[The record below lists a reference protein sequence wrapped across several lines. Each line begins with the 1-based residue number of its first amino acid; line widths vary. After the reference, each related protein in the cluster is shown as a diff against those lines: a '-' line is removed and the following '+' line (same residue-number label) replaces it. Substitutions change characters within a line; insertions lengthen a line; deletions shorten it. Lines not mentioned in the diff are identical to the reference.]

1 MNDYDFS
8 RLNDKEFEVLSTD
21 LISAYHGN
29 RFERFKSGRDGG
41 VDGRFFSPDDGEWIL
56 QAKHW
61 PITPFTQLVSHI
73 KKTEAPKAAHLKPK
87 RYILVVSNSLS
98 PANKTQLISSLQ
110 PHISCPIEVFGK
122 EDLNDL
128 LSQNPTVERRHFK
141 LWLSS
146 STVLSAL
153 LNNAIHGRSEFMM
166 REICDQSKIHVKTP
180 NFDTAVDKLNQLGT
194 VIITGEPGIGKTTL
208 AEQLILQ
215 YSSEGYELN
224 CITQDIR
231 DAEQAYDR
239 ERRQLFYFDDF
250 LGRNYLQALTGH
262 EGSQIVNFIKRIN
275 SDKATKKFVLTSR
288 STILNQGR
296 ILNDIFEHNNINRNE
311 MEIKV
316 DSLSSLD
323 KARILYNH
331 IWHSGLSPEHIE
343 EFYTKRRYV
352 KLINHKNF
360 NPRIIQFITDPQR
373 VDDLPPSQYWV
384 YITEL
389 FKNPA
394 KVWEHPFEA
403 QLDDYGRLLVVLVA
417 FNGESISE
425 NDLTDAY
432 ARYLAMPNHSNLSG
446 RRDFHVA
453 IKHLC
458 NSLLTRVIFT
468 DTVCYK
474 LFNPSLGDFLLH
486 RYSGDIATLAIAFKS
501 LRNQSSLEVLSDM
514 SKNGYLTVDEALRI
528 YQTLF
533 SHEEVLKFQGSDPE
547 YVAQLWI
554 NIDNSTNHNSPPH
567 LLENTLTL
575 LFKSRAPRSFFYCLN
590 LLLKAIARNAT
601 TPKDTENFV
610 SEAVQIGANNDEL
623 PLLGELVL
631 KLQQCGIDT
640 VTDTFA
646 EVAQDSLLGSLSEY
660 FEESDV
666 FRHGYDFDASQ
677 SRLAD
682 LIVDRLA
689 SWHVEAS
696 DEMID
701 HIIDAYDIKE
711 RMNDFFASNEY
722 YRTTE
727 ISSTNYEISDVD
739 DLFERD
745 H

>member
-8 RLNDKEFEVLSTD
+8 RLNDKEFEVLATD

-29 RFERFKSGRDGG
+29 RFERFKPGRDGG
-41 VDGRFFSPDDGEWIL
+41 VDGRYFSPDDGEWIL

-61 PITPFTQLVSHI
+61 PATPFTQLISHI
-73 KKTEAPKAAHLKPK
+73 KNTEAPKAAHLNPEH
-87 RYILVVSNSLS
+87 YILVVSNSLS
-98 PANKTQLISSLQ
+98 PANKTQLASSLQ
-110 PHISCPIEVFGK
+110 SHISCPIEIFGK

-128 LSQNPTVERRHFK
+128 LSKNPAVERRHFK

-153 LNNAIHGRSEFMM
+153 LNNAIHGRSESMM
-166 REICDQSKIHVKTP
+166 REICAQSKIHVKTP
-180 NFDTAVDKLNQLGT
+180 SFDTAADKLNQLGT

-224 CITQDIR
+224 CIAQDIR
-231 DAEQAYDR
+231 EAEQSYDR
-239 ERRQLFYFDDF
+239 ERPQLFYFDDF

-262 EGSQIVNFIKRIN
+262 EGSQIVHFIKRIS

-296 ILNDIFEHNNINRNE
+296 ILNDVFEHNNINRNE

-343 EFYTKRRYV
+343 EFYTNRRYA
-352 KLINHKNF
+352 KLIDHKNF

-373 VDDLPPSQYWV
+373 VKDLPPSQYWA

-403 QLDDYGRLLVVLVA
+403 QLDDYGRLLVILVA

-425 NDLTDAY
+425 SELADAY
-432 ARYLAMPNHSNLSG
+432 ARYLAMPNHSNLTG
-446 RRDFHVA
+446 RRDFHIA
-453 IKHLC
+453 IRHLC

-468 DTVCYK
+468 DTVLYK

-486 RYSGDIATLAIAFKS
+486 RYSGDIVTLEMAFKS
-501 LRNQSSLEVLSDM
+501 LRNKSGLEVLSDM
-514 SKNGYLTVDEALRI
+514 SSSSFLKADGALRI
-528 YQTLF
+528 YQALF
-533 SHEEVLKFQGSDPE
+533 YHEQELNFQDSDPE
-547 YVAQLWI
+547 YVAHLWI
-554 NIDNSTNHNSPPH
+554 NIDNSTNHNSAPY

-575 LFKSRAPRSFFYCLN
+575 LLKSRTPSSFFYCLN
-590 LLLKAIARNAT
+590 LLLEAIARNVT
-601 TPKDTENFV
+601 TPKDIENFV
-610 SEAVQIGANNDEL
+610 AEAVQIGANDDEL
-623 PLLGELVL
+623 PLLAELVFI
-631 KLQQCGIDT
+631 LQQSGIDT
-640 VTDTFA
+640 VTDIFA
-646 EVAQDSLLGSLSEY
+646 EIVQENLLASLSEY

-677 SRLAD
+677 SRLAE

-689 SWHVEAS
+689 NWHVEAS

-722 YRTTE
+722 YRPTE
-727 ISSTNYEISDVD
+727 MSSTNYEISDVD